1 MCNWVIAA
9 ITSAFCWASADTA
22 FDVILENEETELP

>member
-1 MCNWVIAA
+1 MGKSMSWISAV

-22 FDVILENEETELP
+22 FDVILES